1 MKSNEEF
8 IAGIYE
14 KATNYTEEKQE
25 IVRKVN
31 FSSRAMK
38 MVAMLAVCVGLVGV
52 ANVVFNP
59 DKMEK
64 NMEDEY
70 GISLL
75 SETGENPVEL
85 GVAFH
90 RMGPAQEFATLKGTV
105 ESIEENE
112 KLIWLK
118 LEFTEEMQEEAIVAV
133 RFDILED
140 ISADICIGKKMIV
153 SGVLGTY
160 ENEESQRFGLT
171 QLTVNDLANIW
182 LWAEEIGNYKN
193 KDGEEY

>member
-140 ISADICIGKKMIV
+140 ISADICIGKKMVV

>member
-14 KATNYTEEKQE
+14 KAAIYTEQKQE
-25 IVRKVN
+25 NIRKVSV
-31 FSSRAMK
+31 SSRAMK
-38 MVAMLAVCVGLVGV
+38 MVAMLAVCVGLVSI
-52 ANVVFNP
+52 ANTVLHQEN
-59 DKMEK
+59 KHTE
-64 NMEDEY
+64 EEY
-70 GISLL
+70 GIELL
-75 SETGENPVEL
+75 SETGEQIGEP

-90 RMGPAQEFATLKGTV
+90 RSGPAQQFATFTGTV

-118 LEFTEEMQEEAIVAV
+118 LEFTEEVQDEAIVAV

-140 ISADICIGKKMIV
+140 ISADICVGKKMIV

-160 ENEESQRFGLT
+160 ENEESKRFGLT

-182 LWAEEIGNYKN
+182 LWTEEIGNYKN
-193 KDGEEY
+193 KNGEEY